1 MFIPLYLLL
10 QGCSYIEAVKRA
22 KHNEE
27 IKGTAA
33 YYDDK
38 CLVAEECVRVSA
50 KVVLPLDSPVENLL
64 IAVVVHDENAS
75 RVIDAEIINFTPN
88 GDKRV
93 SYVFFDLPVGKYTAY
108 ALSMPEQREDLEQ
121 SKLDVLAKRSGKIV
135 KSDLKAYQNAVDLN
149 DIYIDTTESDVKFPY
164 PVGLIKKKINHSGQQ
179 IGTFEEGIDLNDPLF
194 SHSVALEGLYYPKLF
209 RKKSRGLYRLAP
221 KYKEGSIP
229 LIFVHGMAGTPRDWA
244 YILEHIDL
252 THYTPYLLYYASGED
267 FTKLSAEF
275 NAWILS
281 DKIFDKGAGVVI
293 AHSFGGVI
301 VRDASNLQERTGR
314 QNKGLFIS
322 LATPYGGDAKAT
334 EGVKNAPYV
343 IPSWR
348 SIADD
353 STFIKELYR
362 KALSEDVTFDL
373 LFAYEN
379 GETGPSGDGR
389 VPLQKQL
396 RPEAQEEAD
405 VIRGF
410 NEDHLSILN
419 SKEVAAYIDR
429 RLQAFAK
436 AYMEQK

>member
-1 MFIPLYLLL
+1 MD
-10 QGCSYIEAVKRA
+10 AVKRA
-22 KHNEE
+22 RYNDE
-27 IKGTAA
+27 IRGTAA
-33 YYDDK
+33 YYDEK
-38 CLVAEECVRVSA
+38 CLVADECVRVSA
-50 KVVLPLDSPVENLL
+50 KVILPMEHPVENLL

-75 RVIDAEIINFTPN
+75 RVIDAEIINFTPS
-88 GDKRV
+88 GDERV
-93 SYVFFDLPVGKYTAY
+93 SYVFFDLPVGAYTAY
-108 ALSMPEQREDLEQ
+108 ALMYSQDDDLELSDIQ
-121 SKLDVLAKRSGKIV
+121 VLAKRSGEIV
-135 KSDLKAYQNAVDLN
+135 KDDLKAYQNAVDLS
-149 DIYIDTTESDVKFPY
+149 DIYISDIESDERFQY
-164 PVGLIKKKINHSGQQ
+164 PIDLIKEKIGHTGHS
-179 IGTFEEGIDLNDPLF
+179 IGSFEGGIDLNDPVF

-209 RKKSRGLYRLAP
+209 GKKSRGLYRLAP

-229 LIFVHGMAGTPRDWA
+229 LILVHGMAGTPRDWA

-267 FTKLSAEF
+267 FTKLSKEF

-281 DKIFDKGAGVVI
+281 DKIFDKGPGVII

-301 VRDASNLQERTGR
+301 VRDAANLQEHFGR
-314 QNKGLFIS
+314 QSKELFIS
-322 LATPYGGDAKAT
+322 LATPYGGDAKAA

-348 SIADD
+348 NIADD

-362 KALSEDVTFDL
+362 RALSEDVTFDL

-379 GETGPSGDGR
+379 SETGPSGDGR